1 MIYILS
7 FAVNKRKKKKKRI
20 IYRKNIKNYT
30 NFYLC
35 SILRIQEH
43 GVLRRI
49 AERMLPEMPTC
60 KAPTTFNSARFA
72 DVYSAFLILIVGLI
86 TAVSIGIFE
95 RIWNKRKQMQESIVR
110 GFREHHFIPHMPHI
124 QFHYHHRHHQH
135 LDQHPPPHNTN
146 RHSDHHPSH
155 RGYHNDHSFQPYFIN
170 DHSNKPAASYFIN
183 YSNVVSKNNKMVSTN
198 RKEPNEASNLSS
210 IVKDRSSVKRLS
222 STRKRSANNMS
233 KRAFWASFV
242 GISQKQSKV
251 TIDKREISA
260 EKTIKTKNTEE
271 RKKTNTDVLP
281 FRL

>member
-1 MIYILS
+1 
-7 FAVNKRKKKKKRI
+7 
-20 IYRKNIKNYT
+20 
-30 NFYLC
+30 
-35 SILRIQEH
+35 
-43 GVLRRI
+43 
-49 AERMLPEMPTC
+49 
-60 KAPTTFNSARFA
+60 
-72 DVYSAFLILIVGLI
+72 
-86 TAVSIGIFE
+86 
-95 RIWNKRKQMQESIVR
+95 MQESIVR

-155 RGYHNDHSFQPYFIN
+155 HGYHNDHSFQPYFIN

-183 YSNVVSKNNKMVSTN
+183 YSNFASKNSEMVSTN
-198 RKEPNEASNLSS
+198 RKEPNETSNLSS
-210 IVKDRSSVKRLS
+210 IVKNRSSLKRLS

-251 TIDKREISA
+251 TIEKPEISA